1 MVTTTSM
8 PFPALEPT
16 SCPTV
21 AASSLQTSRSSA
33 DADARRLAA
42 AVARGDEAAF
52 RQLYDRYQPR
62 LFRLALVLGRGDE
75 SLAQDTVQSVFVT
88 AAAKL
93 RRVDGEEHLWNWLA
107 RVARQQ
113 LAKAWR
119 QQKQD
124 PAMVGMADLPEHP
137 DAVKPD
143 SVLAESLDA
152 ALLARHLEL
161 QRYHELSD
169 LSDDELERLL
179 PTARQDT
186 QELLATLGYFSSEI
200 SIERKVGADSTAAR
214 SSALFIGRLVPFRRF
229 TEASLFRPITRMS
242 PNCLAFER

>member
-21 AASSLQTSRSSA
+21 AASSPQTSRSSA
-33 DADARRLAA
+33 DAEACRLAA

-62 LFRLALVLGRGDE
+62 LFRLALVLGHGNE

-119 QQKQD
+119 QRQRD
-124 PAMVGMADLPEHP
+124 SAIVGMADLPECP
-137 DAVKPD
+137 DAVKSD
-143 SVLAESLDA
+143 SVLEESLDT
-152 ALLARHLEL
+152 ALQAMDVEERQLIEWFYFDR
-161 QRYHELSD
+161 LSHQEIAGQ
-169 LSDDELERLL
+169 LNATPKAVSSRLER
-179 PTARQDT
+179 ARVK
-186 QELLATLGYFSSEI
+186 L
-200 SIERKVGADSTAAR
+200 R
-214 SSALFIGRLVPFRRF
+214 SL
-229 TEASLFRPITRMS
+229 ITRRLS
-242 PNCLAFER
+242 HET

>member
-1 MVTTTSM
+1 MTIATTSM
-8 PFPALEPT
+8 SFLVREKTPHLVVE
-16 SCPTV
+16 S
-21 AASSLQTSRSSA
+21 SSA
-33 DADARRLAA
+33 SISTPGDDADARRLAA

-119 QQKQD
+119 QRQRD
-124 PAMVGMADLPEHP
+124 SAVVGMADLSGTRRMQSNPIP
-137 DAVKPD
+137 CWRRV
-143 SVLAESLDA
+143 
-152 ALLARHLEL
+152 
-161 QRYHELSD
+161 
-169 LSDDELERLL
+169 
-179 PTARQDT
+179 
-186 QELLATLGYFSSEI
+186 
-200 SIERKVGADSTAAR
+200 STR
-214 SSALFIGRLVPFRRF
+214 RCWRWTRRNGSWSNGFILTG
-229 TEASLFRPITRMS
+229 
-242 PNCLAFER
+242 

>member
-21 AASSLQTSRSSA
+21 AASSLQTSRASA
-33 DADARRLAA
+33 DAEARHLVA

-62 LFRLALVLGRGDE
+62 LLRLALVLGRGDE
-75 SLAQDTVQSVFVT
+75 SLAQDTVQLVFVT

-113 LAKAWR
+113 FAKAWR
-119 QQKQD
+119 QRKRN
-124 PAMVGMADLPEHP
+124 PEVVGMADLPEPP

-143 SVLAESLDA
+143 SVLEENLDA
-152 ALLARHLEL
+152 ALQSMETEERRLIEL
-161 QRYHELSD
+161 FYFDRLSHQEIAEQ
-169 LSDDELERLL
+169 LNTTPKAVSSRLER
-179 PTARQDT
+179 AR
-186 QELLATLGYFSSEI
+186 EKLRSLI
-200 SIERKVGADSTAAR
+200 AR
-214 SSALFIGRLVPFRRF
+214 RLSHE
-229 TEASLFRPITRMS
+229 T
-242 PNCLAFER
+242 